1 MNDSA
6 LLRSAPKSTY
16 DLLLRRYGTLAP
28 LSVDDEHFLR
38 SIEGPLEEISRG
50 RELTQEGRPALSPR
64 FLISGW
70 ACRFRLLG
78 DGRRQILS
86 FILPGDGIGICK
98 RPHPIALAN
107 VSTLT
112 PCMTLHT
119 GPHLSGGWKLEGN
132 PGLENA
138 FRVAESLDEV
148 HLLNHAVRLGRQT
161 ALERLSH
168 LLLELHWRL
177 EQVGMTDGWQYSVP
191 LTQEVLADA
200 TGLSI
205 VHVNRT
211 VQQLRRD
218 HLIEWRN
225 HAVRI
230 AEPRLLADL
239 AEFKP
244 PRPSDWL

>member
-1 MNDSA
+1 MNLVDCGH
-6 LLRSAPKSTY
+6 SAPKSAFE
-16 DLLLRRYGTLAP
+16 LLLRRYGALAP
-28 LSVDDEHFLR
+28 LSTDDERFLR
-38 SIEGPLEEISRG
+38 GLEGPLEEIPRG
-50 RELTQEGRPALSPR
+50 RELTVEGRPALSPR

-78 DGRRQILS
+78 DGRRQVLS

-112 PCMTLHT
+112 PCVALHAGT
-119 GPHLSGGWKLEGN
+119 HLQHGWKLQEN
-132 PGLENA
+132 PGLESA
-138 FRVAESLDEV
+138 LRVAEALDEI
-148 HLLNHAVRLGRQT
+148 HLLNQAVRLGRQT

-177 EQVGMTDGWQYSVP
+177 EQVGMTDGWQFSVP

-244 PRPSDWL
+244 PRSSDWL